1 MLLRVNM
8 PNKSKRNK
16 RGKSRL
22 RRRERSGDSVKDL
35 LAGRNPALTRLSEQ
49 AARQALWRAWLDGH
63 LPQEAR
69 AHVTGIVERHDTLV
83 IFTASAAWSARVRFA
98 VAEIE
103 AALKRAHPRIAQVA
117 VRVLPG

>member
-1 MLLRVNM
+1 M
-8 PNKSKRNK
+8 PNKIQRNK
-16 RGKSRL
+16 RRKSRM

-35 LAGRNPALTRLSEQ
+35 LAGAHPALQRLKEQ
-49 AARQALWRAWLDGH
+49 AARQALWGAWLDAH
-63 LPQEAR
+63 LPAEAR
-69 AHVTGIVERHDTLV
+69 AHVSGIVERRDTLV

-103 AALKRAHPRIAQVA
+103 AALKRAHPGITEVE